1 MPFLEK
7 GGICP
12 LWHHHWHHPSYDCGK
27 MWQLS
32 ANQPSKTAALLEVPR
47 VWKETKSRNL
57 GCFYSPGQ
65 RVSVPFRDI
74 TEGWFP
80 EQGIAFWSR
89 EQVEGVKDGLFI
101 DTLLVVTALLLN
113 MGLLIASSSSSSSLL
128 HKHSVSLV
136 VVHCISFCWS
146 FTSLLLFKGVFSAV
160 GGLLLMCEVAQSS
173 LLSDAT
179 KLCLFN
185 FSPHVSTT
193 RVTL

>member
-1 MPFLEK
+1 MFERR
-7 GGICP
+7 
-12 LWHHHWHHPSYDCGK
+12 
-27 MWQLS
+27 Q
-32 ANQPSKTAALLEVPR
+32 NQ
-47 VWKETKSRNL
+47 ETW
-57 GCFYSPGQ
+57 
-65 RVSVPFRDI
+65 D
-74 TEGWFP
+74 
-80 EQGIAFWSR
+80 
-89 EQVEGVKDGLFI
+89 VEGVKDGLFI

-113 MGLLIASSSSSSSLL
+113 MGLLIASSSSSSLL
-128 HKHSVSLV
+128 HRRSVSLV